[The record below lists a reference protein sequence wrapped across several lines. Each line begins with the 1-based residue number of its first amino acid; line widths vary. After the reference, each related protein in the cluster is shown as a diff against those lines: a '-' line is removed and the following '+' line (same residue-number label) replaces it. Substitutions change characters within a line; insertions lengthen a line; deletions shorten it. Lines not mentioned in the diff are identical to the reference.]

1 MTPLRPPDK
10 GKRISRRATR
20 LAGFLLALLVS
31 LSAGAA
37 SLDSAKA
44 DGWIGEK
51 PDGYIGLVRD
61 DAPAD
66 VRALV
71 QDVNGKRRERY
82 QEIARQ
88 QGAPLGE
95 VEKVGGMT
103 AIEKTRPGHYVM
115 DTSGRWRKK

>member
-1 MTPLRPPDK
+1 MNKMRFKAYRRWPDLLAVLM
-10 GKRISRRATR
+10 GLF
-20 LAGFLLALLVS
+20 LAGA
-31 LSAGAA
+31 AMAA

-66 VRALV
+66 VKALV
-71 QDVNGKRRERY
+71 SDVNAKRKSYY
-82 QEIARQ
+82 QRIAQ
-88 QGAPLGE
+88 EQGAPLSE
-95 VEKVGGMT
+95 VEKVGGVT
-103 AIEKTRPGHYVM
+103 AIEKTAPGHYVM